1 MTANSSTA
9 GLPAGNR
16 KKHKIT
22 IITKLGYGFGNFI
35 GGGALSISSAW
46 LLFFYTT
53 FCNLPVWQ
61 GTLIFTI
68 GTYLDVIE
76 NPLMG
81 FITDNFNNTRI
92 GRKFGRRR
100 FFILLTV
107 PLMFWYPMLWQVGHS
122 FTYYLVTYL
131 IYEWF
136 YTMFN
141 VPYKCLPVEMTKD
154 YTQRSQLSGFMS
166 VFGKIAG
173 FVTSALPGVFFV
185 LLGKNNPRSYQM
197 AVLTYAACMALAA
210 LCVYLVSWEMPV
222 SEVKTEKVGG
232 FWRGFEKMFIDIVS
246 TMRNKSFRWHIGM
259 YAFGFGGEWLWAA
272 TNTYFFIFV
281 LAQSNVFVSGINSL
295 NNILQLISTFFI
307 MWVFAKYGK
316 ASKPYMIALGT
327 VIFSMVA
334 WCCVWFA
341 GATSMTWLIF
351 AISVVYGLG
360 TGAVYYIP
368 WANYAYMADVDE
380 AITNRRREGIYS
392 GAMTMM
398 GKIMRATI
406 MLILGVVLSETGF
419 VKGRPTQPMSA
430 QWGIVMILLI
440 GVCGLE
446 LLGIWSSKHM
456 HVTRDTL
463 KILNAE
469 TKRRHEGGRPEDV
482 DPKTKAVVEDLTGFK
497 YDQCYG
503 NNNVG
508 FHTKPQAEA
517 QVGATNE

>member
-1 MTANSSTA
+1 MADSNT
-9 GLPAGNR
+9 PAPAHKER
-16 KKHKIT
+16 KIT
-22 IITKLGYGFGNFI
+22 IWTKLGYGFGNFI

-53 FCNLPVWQ
+53 FCDLPVWE
-61 GTLIFTI
+61 GTMIFTI

-81 FITDNFNNTRI
+81 FITDNFYNTRL

-100 FFILLTV
+100 FWILLTV
-107 PLMFWYPMLWQVGHS
+107 PLMFWYPLLWQTGKS
-122 FTYYLVTYL
+122 FAYYLITYL
-131 IYEWF
+131 VYEWF

-141 VPYKCLPVEMTKD
+141 VPYKTLPLEMTKD

-173 FVTSALPGVFFV
+173 FVTSALPGLFFMAF
-185 LLGKNNPRSYQM
+185 GKNNPRSYQL
-197 AVLTYAACMALAA
+197 AVLTWAACMALSAFF
-210 LCVYLVSWEMPV
+210 VYISTWEMPADQV
-222 SEVKTEKVGG
+222 ESEHVHG
-232 FWRGFEKMFIDIVS
+232 FWEGFKKMFVDIIS
-246 TMRNKSFRWHIGM
+246 TMRNRSFRWHIGM

-281 LAQSNVFVSGINSL
+281 LKQTNVFVSGINSL
-295 NNILQLISTFFI
+295 NNILQLISTFFM

-316 ASKPYMIALGT
+316 ASKPYIGALAC
-327 VIFSMVA
+327 VILSMLA
-334 WCCVWFA
+334 WCSIWFF
-341 GATSMTWLIF
+341 GATSATGLIF
-351 AISVVYGLG
+351 AISIVYGLG

-406 MLILGVVLSETGF
+406 MLVLGWVLSATGF
-419 VKGRPTQPMSA
+419 VKGRPTQPLSA
-430 QWGIVMILLI
+430 QWGIVMILII

-446 LLGIWSSKHM
+446 LLGIWSSHHM
-456 HVTRDTL
+456 HVNRNTL
-463 KILNAE
+463 KILNDE
-469 TKRRHEGGRPEDV
+469 TKRRHNGGKPEDV
-482 DPKTKAVVEDLTGFK
+482 DPKTKAVVEDLTGFD
-497 YDQCYG
+497 YEHCYG

-508 FHTKPQAEA
+508 FKED
-517 QVGATNE
+517 

>member
-272 TNTYFFIFV
+272 TNTYFFI
-281 LAQSNVFVSGINSL
+281 
-295 NNILQLISTFFI
+295 

-469 TKRRHEGGRPEDV
+469 TKRRHEGGKPEDV

-503 NNNVG
+503 NSNVG

>member
-1 MTANSSTA
+1 MADSSN
-9 GLPAGNR
+9 PAPA
-16 KKHKIT
+16 KKQRKIT
-22 IITKLGYGFGNFI
+22 IWTKLGYGFGNFI

-53 FCNLPVWQ
+53 FCDLPVWE

-81 FITDNFNNTRI
+81 FITDNFNNTRL

-100 FFILLTV
+100 FWILLTV
-107 PLMFWYPMLWQVGHS
+107 PLMFWYPLLWQTGKS
-122 FTYYLVTYL
+122 FAYYLITYL

-141 VPYKCLPVEMTKD
+141 VPYKTLPLEMTKD

-173 FVTSALPGVFFV
+173 FVTSALPGLFFMAF
-185 LLGKNNPRSYQM
+185 GKNNPRSYQL
-197 AVLTYAACMALAA
+197 AVLAWAACMALAA
-210 LCVYLVSWEMPV
+210 FFVYIATWELPADEVESEHVS
-222 SEVKTEKVGG
+222 G
-232 FWRGFEKMFIDIVS
+232 FWEGFKKMFVDIIS
-246 TMRNKSFRWHIGM
+246 TMRNRSFRWHIGM

-281 LAQSNVFVSGINSL
+281 LAQTNVFVSGINSL
-295 NNILQLISTFFI
+295 NNILQLISTFFM

-316 ASKPYMIALGT
+316 ASKPYMAALAC
-327 VIFSMVA
+327 VIFSMLA
-334 WCCVWFA
+334 WCSIWFF
-341 GATSMTWLIF
+341 GMTSATGLIF
-351 AISVVYGLG
+351 AISIVYGLG

-406 MLILGVVLSETGF
+406 MLVLGWVLSATGF
-419 VKGRPTQPMSA
+419 VKGRPTQPLSA
-430 QWGIVMILLI
+430 QWGIVLILII

-446 LLGIWSSKHM
+446 LLGIWSSHHM
-456 HVTRDTL
+456 HVDRTTL
-463 KILNAE
+463 KILNDE
-469 TKRRHEGGRPEDV
+469 TKRRHNGGKPEDV
-482 DPKTKAVVEDLTGFK
+482 DPKTKAVVEDLTGFD
-497 YDQCYG
+497 YEHCYG

-508 FHTKPQAEA
+508 FKE
-517 QVGATNE
+517 NK

>member
-1 MTANSSTA
+1 MAESSN
-9 GLPAGNR
+9 PAPAR
-16 KKHKIT
+16 KQRKIT
-22 IITKLGYGFGNFI
+22 IWTKLGYGFGNFI

-53 FCNLPVWQ
+53 FCDLPVWE

-81 FITDNFNNTRI
+81 FITDNFNNTRL

-100 FFILLTV
+100 FWILLTV
-107 PLMFWYPMLWQVGHS
+107 PLMFWYPLLWQTGKP
-122 FTYYLVTYL
+122 FAYYLVTYL
-131 IYEWF
+131 VYEWF

-141 VPYKCLPVEMTKD
+141 VSYKTLPLEMTKD
-154 YTQRSQLSGFMS
+154 YTERSQLSGFMS

-173 FVTSALPGVFFV
+173 FVTSALPGLFFMAF
-185 LLGKNNPRSYQM
+185 GKNNPRSYQL
-197 AVLTYAACMALAA
+197 AVLAWAACMALSAFF
-210 LCVYLVSWEMPV
+210 VYIATWEMPADEV
-222 SEVKTEKVGG
+222 ESEHVNG
-232 FWRGFEKMFIDIVS
+232 FWEGFKKMFVDIIS
-246 TMRNKSFRWHIGM
+246 TMRNRSFRWHIGM

-295 NNILQLISTFFI
+295 NNILQLISTFFM

-316 ASKPYMIALGT
+316 ASKPYMWALGC
-327 VIFSMVA
+327 VIFSMLA
-334 WCCVWFA
+334 WCAIWFF
-341 GATSMTWLIF
+341 GMTSATGLIF
-351 AISVVYGLG
+351 AISIVYGLG

-406 MLILGVVLSETGF
+406 MLVLGWVLSATGF
-419 VKGRPTQPMSA
+419 VKGRPTQPLSA
-430 QWGIVMILLI
+430 QWGIVLILII

-446 LLGIWSSKHM
+446 LLGIWSSHHM
-456 HVTRDTL
+456 HVDRVTL
-463 KILNAE
+463 KILNDE
-469 TKRRHEGGRPEDV
+469 TKRRHNGGKPEDV
-482 DPKTKAVVEDLTGFK
+482 DPKTKAVVEDLTGFD
-497 YDQCYG
+497 YEHCYG

-508 FHTKPQAEA
+508 FKE
-517 QVGATNE
+517 EK

>member
-1 MTANSSTA
+1 MADSSN
-9 GLPAGNR
+9 PAPAR
-16 KKHKIT
+16 KQRKIT
-22 IITKLGYGFGNFI
+22 IWTKLGYGFGNFI

-53 FCNLPVWQ
+53 FCDLPVWE

-81 FITDNFNNTRI
+81 FITDNFNNTRL

-100 FFILLTV
+100 FWILLTV
-107 PLMFWYPMLWQVGHS
+107 PLMFWYPLLWQTGKS
-122 FTYYLVTYL
+122 FAYYLVTYL

-141 VPYKCLPVEMTKD
+141 VPYKTLPLEMTKD

-173 FVTSALPGVFFV
+173 FVTSALPGLFFMAF
-185 LLGKNNPRSYQM
+185 GKNNPRSYQL
-197 AVLTYAACMALAA
+197 AVLTWAACMALSAFF
-210 LCVYLVSWEMPV
+210 VYIATWEMPADEVESEHV
-222 SEVKTEKVGG
+222 SSFWEG
-232 FWRGFEKMFIDIVS
+232 FKKMFVDIIS
-246 TMRNKSFRWHIGM
+246 TMRNRSFRWHIGM

-281 LAQSNVFVSGINSL
+281 LAQTNVFVSGINSL
-295 NNILQLISTFFI
+295 NNILQLISTFFM

-316 ASKPYMIALGT
+316 ASKPYMWALGC
-327 VIFSMVA
+327 VIFSMLA
-334 WCCVWFA
+334 WCSIWFF
-341 GATSMTWLIF
+341 GMTSATWLIF

-368 WANYAYMADVDE
+368 WTNYAYMADVDE

-406 MLILGVVLSETGF
+406 MLVLGWVLSATGF
-419 VKGRPTQPMSA
+419 VKGRPTQPLSA
-430 QWGIVMILLI
+430 QWGIVLILII

-446 LLGIWSSKHM
+446 LLGIWSSHHM
-456 HVTRDTL
+456 HVDRTTL
-463 KILNAE
+463 KILNDE
-469 TKRRHEGGRPEDV
+469 TKRRHNGGKPEDV
-482 DPKTKAVVEDLTGFK
+482 DPKTKAVVEDLTGFD
-497 YDQCYG
+497 YEHCYG

-508 FHTKPQAEA
+508 FKE
-517 QVGATNE
+517 NK